1 MQPGDVSTELNAPL
15 ASTKAK
21 GQLMA
26 SNTVA
31 VQGDNID
38 LTITSGADFGPVSAF
53 LTDVDDDPID
63 LTGATVT
70 AVMQLVGSR
79 GPVIALTT
87 AIASPATGGE
97 LSFSLTAAQTAA
109 LATGPARYDWNLWIT
124 RGGIVSPIYY
134 GRVSVQEQVF

>member
-1 MQPGDVSTELNAPL
+1 
-15 ASTKAK
+15 
-21 GQLMA
+21 MA

-31 VQGDNID
+31 VQGDNVD

-87 AIASPATGGE
+87 VVATPATGGE

-124 RGGIVSPIYY
+124 RGGKVSPIYY